1 MSTTSKNF
9 EILSGR
15 MESYYKNNSAY
26 HPEIAVISGERPSQ
40 EEKNLFE
47 KIKELKVSTNK
58 EIKIL
63 EIGCGS
69 CDAVSG
75 MLSIL
80 DAKEYYGID
89 ASEPAIQSA
98 STKYPQYN
106 LTVGNASQL
115 AFPDN
120 YFDIV
125 VFNYV
130 LEHMVYPEKVLAE
143 AIRVACSNGIIAMIV
158 PVCDLP
164 WLTPSSLRYQRNNL
178 SFLVRYTFTRWF
190 EFLQLRY
197 NSNYYAFK
205 NVDEPIVLINQPNY
219 RFQPDDDLVYI
230 ASSFE
235 ITKYLIND
243 KCNILYKDGRDI
255 QPCVTSSRPLINLLK
270 RVAFL
275 FLRFSL
281 LKFDN
286 TEYTTTVSI
295 VAQKSR

>member
-1 MSTTSKNF
+1 MTNIAKNL
-9 EILSGR
+9 ELLSGR
-15 MESYYKNNSAY
+15 MENYYKNNSAY

-58 EIKIL
+58 EIRIL

-98 STKYPQYN
+98 SKKYPHYN
-106 LTVGNASQL
+106 LTVGDASQL
-115 AFPDN
+115 VFPDN
-120 YFDIV
+120 YFDVV

-130 LEHMVYPEKVLAE
+130 LEHMVYPERVLAE
-143 AIRVACSNGIIAMIV
+143 AIRVACGNGIIAMIV

-164 WLTPSSLRYQRNNL
+164 WLTPSSLRYQRNNF
-178 SFLVRYTFTRWF
+178 SFLVRYVFIRWF
-190 EFLQLRY
+190 ELLQLRY
-197 NSNYYAFK
+197 NSNYYSFR
-205 NVDEPIVLINQPNY
+205 NVDEPIVLMNY
-219 RFQPDDDLVYI
+219 PDCQFQPDDDLVYI

-235 ITKYLIND
+235 ITKYLINA
-243 KCNILYKDGRDI
+243 KCNILYKTGRDI
-255 QPCVTSSRPLINLLK
+255 QPCVTSSRLLIDWLK
-270 RVAFL
+270 RIAFWL
-275 FLRFSL
+275 LRFSL

-295 VAQKSR
+295 VAQKLR